1 MNYGYI
7 RSHKGNQPF
16 LDKIL
21 KAGVLPEN
29 ILEDDGIEASP
40 SLDALIAKLQKGDH
54 IFVETLAHFA
64 TGGKFA
70 TIRPII
76 ETLMEREVVIH
87 QMALAAYPMIIE
99 GREMFQGVL
108 KALDIYMDFKHT
120 ARLEM
125 NEEISL
131 GMKRA
136 KEMGKTIGRKPQP
149 LTQQQK
155 DILREIH
162 DGARVTDMAR
172 KHGVSRTAI
181 YKLKQKG
188 KKG

>member
-7 RSHKGNQPF
+7 RSHKGNPPF

-40 SLDALIAKLQKGDH
+40 SLDALIARLQKGDLL
-54 IFVETLAHFA
+54 FVESITHFA
-64 TGGKFA
+64 THEKA
-70 TIRPII
+70 DTIRPII
-76 ETLMEREVVIH
+76 EALMEREVVIH
-87 QMALAAYPMIIE
+87 FIDSSPYSMTIDSE
-99 GREMFQGVL
+99 EMFQATL
-108 KALDIYMDFKHT
+108 KALDIIMDFKHT

-125 NEEISL
+125 NEAISL
-131 GMKRA
+131 GMQRA
-136 KEMGKTIGRKPQP
+136 KEMGKPIGRKPQP
-149 LTQQQK
+149 LTPQQK
-155 DILREIH
+155 GILRELSK
-162 DGARVTDMAR
+162 GARVSDIAR
-172 KHGVSRTAI
+172 EHGVSRTAI